1 MAIQV
6 ESSIRILGLGDDA
19 ACGLLVF
26 GNSEFNASA
35 LCSFGSFLRKL
46 DLLSPVLTSN
56 YAQKL
61 G

>member
-35 LCSFGSFLRKL
+35 LSA
-46 DLLSPVLTSN
+46 LSIHSCVN
-56 YAQKL
+56 
-61 G
+61 

>member
-46 DLLSPVLTSN
+46 DLRPVLTSN